1 MDHATQPVAV
11 FGATGAQGGPVA
23 TALLDAG
30 RPVRAI
36 ARTEEKLGDL
46 KARGADVVALDLADA
61 GAVEWAL
68 EGVGGAFMHLP
79 FMPVMELMEAWA
91 GSVGKALVG
100 AGVPLAVFSSSGPV
114 PTEDVGMV
122 TFDTK
127 AAADRTLRAS
137 GAPIVFLEPTV
148 YLGNTSAPF
157 SAPSVFRD
165 GEMRYPPVPSEHRL
179 AWISAEDQASLAIAA
194 LGRPDL
200 VGRTFRIGERLTG
213 PELAGGV
220 GAGLGRA
227 VLHAPMD
234 AEEFGASVVPLLGE
248 QAGQIL
254 AADYA
259 VLAARPD
266 ALRLDADTGE
276 IHRELGVPLT
286 PVAEWARTQDWEGA
300 AAVAASVGA

>member
-68 EGVGGAFMHLP
+68 EGVGGAFVHLP

-213 PELAGGV
+213 PELAG
-220 GAGLGRA
+220 AS
-227 VLHAPMD
+227 AP
-234 AEEFGASVVPLLGE
+234 GS
-248 QAGQIL
+248 
-254 AADYA
+254 
-259 VLAARPD
+259 AARC
-266 ALRLDADTGE
+266 ATR
-276 IHRELGVPLT
+276 RWT
-286 PVAEWARTQDWEGA
+286 PKSSAPAWCRCWASRQDRYWPPTTPCSPPGRMRC
-300 AAVAASVGA
+300 ASTPTPGRYTASSASR